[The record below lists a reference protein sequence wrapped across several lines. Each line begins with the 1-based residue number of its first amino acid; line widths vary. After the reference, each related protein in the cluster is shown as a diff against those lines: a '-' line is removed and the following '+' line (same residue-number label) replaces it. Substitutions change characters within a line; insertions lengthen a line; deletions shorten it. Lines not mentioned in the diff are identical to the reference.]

1 MSRLICQR
9 RIAWLLLLLSCIFL
23 FLVGKLV
30 KIQLFR
36 SAELTELAVQQRARG
51 LNFFDGRGDIQ
62 DRHGDSLLDSRQELG
77 LVAFPG
83 LYRGWEEE
91 LLRLFPDLPELD
103 RLKNPP
109 DGPYPFWLTSSLARP
124 HPALEGSVP
133 GLVPLL
139 NRQRYGP
146 EALASHLV
154 GYLNESQGRGVSG
167 IEGAFDGELSRGQEV
182 LLSAV
187 VDGRDRLVP
196 GLGYRLRRS
205 RDASSNVVLSLDGPL
220 QKELEA
226 ILDRHLRRGAA
237 VVMDPWNGD
246 LLALASRPNFQA
258 HKLADYLDQDQQA
271 LINRALWEYQPGSL
285 FKIVVAAAALEEKL
299 VDLFDKFYCPGGI
312 TVEGLFIPCSRLHRG
327 EEITL
332 VEAFAHSCNTVFIQ
346 LALRLGPEKIIA
358 LAENLGLG
366 RPTGIPV
373 EERPGSLPSRED
385 LASPRCLA
393 NMALGQGEV
402 MTSPLQMAV
411 VVSAVANGG
420 RRVQPRLVLALTD
433 DSGRRTRNYLP
444 RRGEYVFSPATAHR
458 LKYLMQAVV
467 EQGTARSVSLP
478 GEPVGAKT
486 GTAQSGRVTGE
497 GREILN
503 YWIAGL
509 YPLDQARA
517 VIVVF
522 ADELKEGTV
531 QEVFGKVVQ
540 ALSRSSLWAKR

>member
-1 MSRLICQR
+1 
-9 RIAWLLLLLSCIFL
+9 
-23 FLVGKLV
+23 
-30 KIQLFR
+30 
-36 SAELTELAVQQRARG
+36 
-51 LNFFDGRGDIQ
+51 
-62 DRHGDSLLDSRQELG
+62 
-77 LVAFPG
+77 
-83 LYRGWEEE
+83 
-91 LLRLFPDLPELD
+91 
-103 RLKNPP
+103 
-109 DGPYPFWLTSSLARP
+109 
-124 HPALEGSVP
+124 
-133 GLVPLL
+133 
-139 NRQRYGP
+139 
-146 EALASHLV
+146 
-154 GYLNESQGRGVSG
+154 
-167 IEGAFDGELSRGQEV
+167 
-182 LLSAV
+182 
-187 VDGRDRLVP
+187 
-196 GLGYRLRRS
+196 
-205 RDASSNVVLSLDGPL
+205 
-220 QKELEA
+220 
-226 ILDRHLRRGAA
+226 
-237 VVMDPWNGD
+237 MDPWNGD

-444 RRGEYVFSPATAHR
+444 PPGGIRFLPGHRPPAQVPDAGGGGAGHGQVR
-458 LKYLMQAVV
+458 L
-467 EQGTARSVSLP
+467 LP